1 MRDYNCSRCNVV
13 LAMPIELT
21 SNYCYDPKEDKTI
34 LICKKCTKKKDQI
47 IWGISKK

>member
-1 MRDYNCSRCNVV
+1 MMEYYCFRCGVV
-13 LAMPIELT
+13 LAKPISLT
-21 SNYCYDPKEDKTI
+21 ANYCYDLKEDKTI